1 VQGAESPVQSQ
12 TAIFSKLVKD
22 FMRRVPL
29 AVDTGVPCARVIE
42 LLTAEDA
49 SSATVTDG
57 EGRPLGIVTEQDI
70 TRRVAFQ
77 ALPETPVE
85 NVMTAPVMAI
95 PSDEYLYF
103 AIARMRRQGLRH
115 MPVVDGSGGLVGM
128 LNLHD
133 ALAVAAERLVG
144 QIDILTRDDS
154 VDGLKQ
160 VKAAQVELAAQLL
173 EDNLPAPEIQALLT
187 HVNRDIYH
195 RLVDLALSA
204 METEGYGPPP
214 VAFCVVVMGSGGR
227 GESFLYPDQ
236 DNGFILGDYPDD
248 RHTEI
253 DSWFIELAE
262 RLTGDLDAVGIPL
275 CRGHVMATNPL
286 WRKTLTQW
294 KDQIA
299 LWSRKRNPTALRLCD
314 IFFDFRSAWGDGA
327 MAEELRAVVTRITS
341 ANPAFLRDMYAD
353 DAAHGVA
360 LGFFGRFITERKDK
374 AHKGKINLKHTGTLP
389 LVESVR
395 LLALS
400 KGIEELSTL
409 GRMRVLHESGILG
422 VDEYDYLSGAY
433 TLITRLLLRQQIA
446 DFKANVAVS
455 NYIDPKI
462 LTERERDMLVD
473 SFKAI
478 RALRD
483 RVKDEFSVEVL
494 GTL

>member
-1 VQGAESPVQSQ
+1 MQSQ

-85 NVMTAPVMAI
+85 NVMTAPVMTI

-115 MPVVDGSGGLVGM
+115 MPVVDGSGGLVDM

-236 DNGFILGDYPDD
+236 DNGFILSDYPDD

-314 IFFDFRSAWGDGA
+314 IFFDFRSAWGDAA
-327 MAEELRAVVTRITS
+327 MAEELRAVVTSITS

-353 DAAHGVA
+353 DAEHGVA

-400 KGIEELSTL
+400 EGIEELSTL

-455 NYIDPKI
+455 NYIKPKI

-483 RVKDEFSVEVL
+483 RVKDEFSFEVL

>member
-1 VQGAESPVQSQ
+1 
-12 TAIFSKLVKD
+12 
-22 FMRRVPL
+22 M
-29 AVDTGVPCARVIE
+29 IE

-85 NVMTAPVMAI
+85 TVMTAPVMTI

-236 DNGFILGDYPDD
+236 DNGFILSDYPDD

-314 IFFDFRSAWGDGA
+314 IFFDFRSAWGDAA
-327 MAEELRAVVTRITS
+327 MAEELRAVVTSITS

-353 DAAHGVA
+353 DAEHGVA
-360 LGFFGRFITERKDK
+360 LGFFGRFITERKDR

-400 KGIEELSTL
+400 EGIEELSTL

-483 RVKDEFSVEVL
+483 RVKDEFSFEVL

>member
-1 VQGAESPVQSQ
+1 MQSQ

-29 AVDTGVPCARVIE
+29 AVETGVPCARLIE
-42 LLTAEDA
+42 RLAAEDA

-57 EGRPLGIVTEQDI
+57 QGRPLGIITEQDI
-70 TRRVAFQ
+70 TRRVALR

-85 NVMTAPVMAI
+85 DVMTAPVMTI
-95 PSDEYLYF
+95 PADEYLYF
-103 AIARMRRQGLRH
+103 AIARMRRHGLRH
-115 MPVVDGSGGLVGM
+115 MPVVDAGGGLVGM
-128 LNLHD
+128 LDLHD

-154 VDGLKQ
+154 LDGLKQ
-160 VKAAQVELAAQLL
+160 IKAAQVELAAQLL

-187 HVNRDIYH
+187 HVNRDIYR
-195 RLVDLALSA
+195 RLVDLSLLA
-204 METEGYGPPP
+204 MEAEGHGPPP
-214 VAFCVVVMGSGGR
+214 VGFCVVVMGSGGR
-227 GESFLYPDQ
+227 GENFLYPDQ

-275 CRGHVMATNPL
+275 CHGHVMATNPL

-294 KDQIA
+294 KEQIA

-314 IFFDFRSAWGDGA
+314 IFFDFRSAWGDAA
-327 MAEELRAVVTRITS
+327 MAEELRAVVTRVTS
-341 ANPAFLRDMYAD
+341 ANPVFLRDMYAD
-353 DAAHGVA
+353 DAEHGVA
-360 LGFFGRFITERKDK
+360 LGFFRRFITERKDK
-374 AHKGKINLKHTGTLP
+374 EHKGKINLKHTGTLP

-400 KGIEELSTL
+400 EGVENLSTL
-409 GRMRVLHESGILG
+409 GRMRVLHESGFLG
-422 VDEYDYLSGAY
+422 VDEYDYLFGAY
-433 TLITRLLLRQQIA
+433 TLITRLLLRQQVA
-446 DFKANVAVS
+446 DFKAGVPVS
-455 NYIDPKI
+455 NYVDPKF

-478 RALRD
+478 RALRG

-494 GTL
+494 GTP

>member
-1 VQGAESPVQSQ
+1 MQSQ

-154 VDGLKQ
+154 VDGFKQ

>member
-1 VQGAESPVQSQ
+1 MQSQ

-29 AVDTGVPCARVIE
+29 AVEAGIPCARVIE
-42 LLTAEDA
+42 RLAAEDA

-57 EGRPLGIVTEQDI
+57 KGRPVGIVTEQDI
-70 TRRVAFQ
+70 TRRVAFK

-85 NVMTAPVMAI
+85 DVMTAPVMTI
-95 PSDEYLYF
+95 PSDEYLYY
-103 AIARMRRQGLRH
+103 AIARMRRRGLRH
-115 MPVVDGSGGLVGM
+115 MPVVDGDGGLVGM
-128 LNLHD
+128 LDLHD
-133 ALAVAAERLVG
+133 ALSVAAERRVG
-144 QIDILTRDDS
+144 QIDALTRDDS

-160 VKAAQVELAAQLL
+160 IKAAQVELAAQLL

-204 METEGYGPPP
+204 MEAEGYGPPP
-214 VAFCVVVMGSGGR
+214 VGFCVVVMGSGGR
-227 GESFLYPDQ
+227 GENFLYPDQ

-248 RHTEI
+248 RHAEI

-262 RLTGDLDAVGIPL
+262 RLTADLDAVGIPL
-275 CRGHVMATNPL
+275 CRGYVMATNPL

-294 KDQIA
+294 KEQIA

-314 IFFDFRSAWGDGA
+314 IFFDFRGAWGDAA
-327 MAEELRAVVTRITS
+327 MAKELRAVVTRVAS

-353 DAAHGVA
+353 DAEHGVA

-374 AHKGKINLKHTGTLP
+374 EHKGKINLKHTGTLP

-395 LLALS
+395 LLALRE
-400 KGIEELSTL
+400 GIEELSTL
-409 GRMRVLHESGILG
+409 GRMKALHGAGVLGG
-422 VDEYDYLSGAY
+422 DEYDYLFGAY
-433 TLITRLLLRQQIA
+433 HLITRLLLRQQTA
-446 DFKANVAVS
+446 DFKAGVRVS
-455 NYIDPKI
+455 SYVDPKS

-478 RALRD
+478 RELRG
-483 RVKDEFSVEVL
+483 RVRGEFSVDVL
-494 GTL
+494 GVP

>member
-1 VQGAESPVQSQ
+1 MQSQ

>member
-1 VQGAESPVQSQ
+1 MQSQ

-29 AVDTGVPCARVIE
+29 AVDAGVACARVIE
-42 LLTAEDA
+42 RLAQEDA

-57 EGRPLGIVTEQDI
+57 QGRPLGIVTEQDI

-77 ALPETPVE
+77 ALPGTPVDD
-85 NVMTAPVMAI
+85 VMTAPVMTI
-95 PSDEYLYF
+95 PSDEYLYY
-103 AIARMRRQGLRH
+103 AIARMRRHGLRH
-115 MPVVDGSGGLVGM
+115 MPVVDGAGGLVGM
-128 LNLHD
+128 LDLHD
-133 ALAVAAERLVG
+133 ALAIAAERLVG

-160 VKAAQVELAAQLL
+160 IKAAQVELAAQLL

-187 HVNRDIYH
+187 HVNRDIYS

-204 METEGYGPPP
+204 MDADGYGPPP
-214 VAFCVVVMGSGGR
+214 VDFCVVVMGSGGR
-227 GESFLYPDQ
+227 GENFLYPDQ
-236 DNGFILGDYPDD
+236 DNGFILADYPDD
-248 RHTEI
+248 RHGEI

-275 CRGHVMATNPL
+275 CRGYVMATNPL

-294 KDQIA
+294 KEQIA

-314 IFFDFRSAWGDGA
+314 IFFDFRGAWGDAA
-327 MAEELRAVVTRITS
+327 MAEELRAVVTRITR

-353 DAAHGVA
+353 DAEHGIA
-360 LGFFGRFITERKDK
+360 LGFFGRFITERKEK
-374 AHKGKINLKHTGTLP
+374 EHKGKINLKHTGTLP

-395 LLALS
+395 LLALRE
-400 KGIEELSTL
+400 GVEELSTL
-409 GRMRVLHESGILG
+409 GRLRVLHGKGILDG
-422 VDEYDYLSGAY
+422 DEYDYLVGAY

-446 DFKANVAVS
+446 DFKAGVPVS
-455 NYIDPKI
+455 NYVDPKFM
-462 LTERERDMLVD
+462 TERERDMLVD

-478 RALRD
+478 RALRG
-483 RVKDEFSVEVL
+483 RVKDAFSVEVL
-494 GTL
+494 GTP